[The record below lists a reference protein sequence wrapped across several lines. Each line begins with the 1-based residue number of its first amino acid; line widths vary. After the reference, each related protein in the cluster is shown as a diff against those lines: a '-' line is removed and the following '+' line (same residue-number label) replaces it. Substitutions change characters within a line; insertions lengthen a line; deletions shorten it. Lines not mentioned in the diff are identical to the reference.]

1 MFKKKLSLLVVMA
14 ITVSVLSAG
23 FSKELVVYAKTSTT
37 MEEVKQTYSDRVYLS
52 DLDCI
57 KASAYGTVKNDANSS
72 GAKIKLKVNNSYITF
87 KKGLFAH
94 ASSDVIYNVE
104 SQISEGFD
112 TFIAYAG
119 VDASQGGKG
128 NVKFILSVSEDNIT
142 WTQIKIT
149 DAVTSLTVLKYKKNY
164 QKILNILDYKQIK
177 MVIMEMIMLL
187 MEMLLW
193 CQRNI

>member
-149 DAVTSLTVLKYKKNY
+149 DAVTSSSNSVKIQEKLPENTRAFLKSKK
-164 QKILNILDYKQIK
+164 
-177 MVIMEMIMLL
+177 
-187 MEMLLW
+187 
-193 CQRNI
+193 

>member
-87 KKGLFAH
+87 IC
-94 ASSDVIYNVE
+94 SC
-104 SQISEGFD
+104 
-112 TFIAYAG
+112 
-119 VDASQGGKG
+119 
-128 NVKFILSVSEDNIT
+128 KFRCYI
-142 WTQIKIT
+142 
-149 DAVTSLTVLKYKKNY
+149 
-164 QKILNILDYKQIK
+164 
-177 MVIMEMIMLL
+177 
-187 MEMLLW
+187 
-193 CQRNI
+193 